1 MTNLNATFSGK
12 RTLITGGMGFV
23 GSNLARRLVN
33 LGAKVILLD
42 SMVPEYGGNPFN
54 VDGLEND
61 VHINFADVRDPYGME
76 YLVRE
81 QDYIFSLAG
90 QVSHLDSMKDP
101 ITDLEIN
108 CRSQLSILEI
118 CRKHNPDAK
127 IIYSSTRQ
135 VYGQPKYQPVD
146 EEHPREPTDFN
157 GVHKMAAE
165 WYYTIYSRVHL
176 LRTVSLRMTN
186 TYGPRMR
193 IMDARQTFLGWWIRQ
208 ILEGQ
213 ELQIFGDGKQ
223 IRDFN
228 YVDDA
233 VQALLI
239 AAADIASNGQVY
251 NLGGDEP
258 ISLLELAKLLIEI
271 NGGGSYRIVPF
282 PPDRKAIDIGDY
294 HGDYRKIQRELGWR
308 PNVGLR
314 EGLQRTLEFYRQNY
328 KKYL

>member
-1 MTNLNATFSGK
+1 MTDLKASFSGK
-12 RTLITGGMGFV
+12 RTLITGGMGSI
-23 GSNLARRLVN
+23 GSNLARRLVD
-33 LGAKVILLD
+33 LGAEVILVD

-61 VHINFADVRDPYGME
+61 VHINYADVRDPYGME
-76 YLVRE
+76 YLLRE
-81 QDYIFSLAG
+81 QDYIFNLAG
-90 QVSHLDSMKDP
+90 QVSHLDSMNDP

-108 CRSQLSILEI
+108 CRSQLSILEA
-118 CRKHNPDAK
+118 CRKHNPGVK

-165 WYYTIYSRVHL
+165 WYHTIYCRVHG

-193 IMDARQTFLGWWIRQ
+193 IRDARQTFLGWWIRQ
-208 ILEGQ
+208 IIEGR

-233 VQALLI
+233 AQALLI
-239 AAADIASNGQVY
+239 AAANIASEGQVY

-258 ISLLELAKLLIEI
+258 ISLLELGKLLIEI
-271 NGGGSYRIVPF
+271 NGGGSYGIVPF
-282 PPDRKAIDIGDY
+282 PHDRKAIDIGDY
-294 HGDYRKIQRELGWR
+294 HGDYRKIQRELGWQ
-308 PNVGLR
+308 PNIQLR
-314 EGLQRTLEFYRQNY
+314 DGLQRTLEFYRRNY
-328 KKYL
+328 KQYW